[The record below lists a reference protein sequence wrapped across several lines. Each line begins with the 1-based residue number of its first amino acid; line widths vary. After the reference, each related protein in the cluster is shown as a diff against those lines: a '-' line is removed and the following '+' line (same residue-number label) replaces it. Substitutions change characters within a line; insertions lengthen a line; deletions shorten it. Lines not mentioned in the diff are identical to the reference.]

1 MINKFSIGN
10 FKSFEK
16 VSFDLKPLT
25 VLSGINGSGKSTLCQ
40 AMLLMKQ
47 YFVNSFNDNKSI
59 SLNNDYVQLGRIQD
73 IFHHGANEEN
83 IFFVAEDRDSRFI
96 YNVEVNN
103 DNLTN
108 DFIKGTTQIIVNQ
121 NEQKEEK
128 LLQRSLRD
136 IKYITA
142 ERVGPRA
149 VQLKNDH
156 IVRIE
161 KHVGIAGEYTNSFLD
176 LHGSEI
182 LDLGFRSHLDSPSD
196 SLYSQSVYW
205 LKSICQNI
213 NLNTTSH
220 QEIDQVSLSFQF
232 DTSLGKSNNLRPTNV
247 GFGISYV
254 MPVIISCLTAKP
266 GDILIID
273 TPEAHLHP
281 KGQFIMGEL
290 IACSAA
296 DGVQIIVETHSD
308 HVINGIRMQTIKE
321 VLQPDDSQFYY
332 FELGAGS
339 GYDSPVTIVHNP
351 KINSSGQFDHWPRGF
366 FDEWSYALNEMLKL
380 RSDVHTCEQN
390 IKIERE

>member
-1 MINKFSIGN
+1 MIDKFSIGN
-10 FKSFEK
+10 FKSFK
-16 VSFDLKPLT
+16 YVTFDLKPLT

-47 YFVNSFNDNKSI
+47 HFVNAYGEKDSI

-73 IFHHGANEEN
+73 IWHHGAEEEN
-83 IFFVAEDRDSRFI
+83 MYFVAESTDSRFI
-96 YNVEVNN
+96 YNVDVDQN
-103 DNLTN
+103 NLTN
-108 DFIKGTTQIIVNQ
+108 DFIKGNSHLEPLGDVTEDNLIVQ
-121 NEQKEEK
+121 QLK
-128 LLQRSLRD
+128 D
-136 IKYITA
+136 IKYLTA

-156 IVRIE
+156 MVRIE

-182 LDLGFRSHLDSPSD
+182 LDLEYRSHLDAPSE
-196 SLYSQSVYW
+196 SLYAQSVYW

-220 QEIDQVSLSFQF
+220 QEIDQVSVSFQF
-232 DTSLGKSNNLRPTNV
+232 DTSLGKSQNLRPTNV

-254 MPVIISCLTAKP
+254 MPVIVSCLAAKP

-290 IACSAA
+290 IACTAA
-296 DGVQIIVETHSD
+296 DGVQVIVETHSD

-339 GYDSPVTIVHNP
+339 GYESPVTLVHNP

-380 RSDVHTCEQN
+380 RADAPIGEQ
-390 IKIERE
+390 KTDIERG

>member
-1 MINKFSIGN
+1 MINKFSICN
-10 FKSFEK
+10 FKSFK
-16 VSFDLKPLT
+16 YVTFDLKPLT

-40 AMLLMKQ
+40 AMLLMRQ
-47 YFVNSFNDNKSI
+47 HFVNAFGEKDSI
-59 SLNNDYVQLGRIQD
+59 SLNSDYVQLGSIQD
-73 IFHHGANEEN
+73 IWHHGANDEN
-83 IFFVAEDRDSRFI
+83 IAFVAENNDSRFT
-96 YNVEVNN
+96 YSVQVNN
-103 DNLTN
+103 DNLTS
-108 DFIKGTTQIIVNQ
+108 DFIQGKAELQVNPDRT
-121 NEQKEEK
+121 EDK
-128 LLQRSLRD
+128 LIQRSLRD
-136 IKYITA
+136 IKYLTA

-156 IVRIE
+156 MVRVE

-182 LDLGFRSHLDSPSD
+182 LDLGYRSHLDSPSE
-196 SLYSQSVYW
+196 SLNSQSVYW

-220 QEIDQVSLSFQF
+220 QEIDQVSISFQF

-254 MPVIISCLTAKP
+254 MPVIVSCLTAKP

-281 KGQFIMGEL
+281 KGQFMMGEL
-290 IACSAA
+290 IACTAA
-296 DGVQIIVETHSD
+296 DGVQVIVETHSD
-308 HVINGIRMQTIKE
+308 HVINGIRVQTIKE
-321 VLQPDDSQFYY
+321 VLEPDDSQFYY
-332 FELGAGS
+332 FELGAGLE
-339 GYDSPVTIVHNP
+339 YDSPVTLVHNP

-380 RSDVHTCEQN
+380 RADLPSDVPHSVQE
-390 IKIERE
+390 KE

>member
-10 FKSFEK
+10 FKSFK
-16 VSFDLKPLT
+16 YVTFDLNPLT

-47 YFVNSFNDNKSI
+47 HFVNEFGEKDSI

-73 IFHHGANEEN
+73 ILHHGADAEN
-83 IFFVAEDRDSRFI
+83 IYFIADSNDSRFI
-96 YNVEVNN
+96 YSVEIDQN
-103 DNLTN
+103 NLTN
-108 DFIKGTTQIIVNQ
+108 DFISGTVLTEPLADAKKNKIIAR
-121 NEQKEEK
+121 K
-128 LLQRSLRD
+128 LKD
-136 IKYITA
+136 IKYLTA

-156 IVRIE
+156 MVRIE

-182 LDLGFRSHLDSPSD
+182 LDLDYRSHLDAPSE
-196 SLYSQSVYW
+196 SLSTQSAFW

-213 NLNTTSH
+213 NLTTTSH
-220 QEIDQVSLSFQF
+220 LDIDQVSISFQF
-232 DTSLGKSNNLRPTNV
+232 DTNLGKSSNLRPTNV

-254 MPVIISCLTAKP
+254 MPVIVSCLAAKP

-290 IACSAA
+290 IACTAA
-296 DGVQIIVETHSD
+296 DGVQVIVETHSD

-332 FELGAGS
+332 FELGAGA

-380 RSDVHTCEQN
+380 RAEAPAGEQN
-390 IKIERE
+390 AEIERG